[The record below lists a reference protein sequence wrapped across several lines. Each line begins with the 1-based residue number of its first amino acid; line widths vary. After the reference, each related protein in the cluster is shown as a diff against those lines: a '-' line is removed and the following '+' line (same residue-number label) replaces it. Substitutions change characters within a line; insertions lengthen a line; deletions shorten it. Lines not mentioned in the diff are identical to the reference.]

1 MSQVGGGFRH
11 FCLLSAGKWGRGS
24 GASQTWIEFV
34 VGSHPCSVGI
44 SLIPLVHKN
53 KHSKFQF
60 DLETVDRKSHLM
72 ERPPLN
78 PIIIMM
84 AATIPLQIYG
94 DYLCFAQRTWKE
106 WWVFVHIILRW
117 PQDCSRSVS
126 TPVFVSSCKN
136 VMTIY
141 DYITNCYVTD
151 KSSINQALLDKRH
164 MVYSWVLL
172 LAAMG
177 QVLCRVSSDHY
188 LMICLS
194 CYQQPMTFPPF
205 HQRLVCLKLFQC
217 PLQPVEPT
225 TVKKK
230 LTPLCE
236 NMTWVEQ
243 SFYLL
248 IFKNSKWF

>member
-44 SLIPLVHKN
+44 SPIPLVHKN

-94 DYLCFAQRTWKE
+94 DSLCFAQRTWKE

-126 TPVFVSSCKN
+126 TPVFVLSCKN
-136 VMTIY
+136 IMIIY
-141 DYITNCYVTD
+141 DNI
-151 KSSINQALLDKRH
+151 
-164 MVYSWVLL
+164 
-172 LAAMG
+172 AMLPVN
-177 QVLCRVSSDHY
+177 QVLIKPYWTNAAWCTHESCCWQQWSKCSIKFLLPIIWWSAWAVINNQWHFR
-188 LMICLS
+188 LS
-194 CYQQPMTFPPF
+194 I
-205 HQRLVCLKLFQC
+205 KD
-217 PLQPVEPT
+217 
-225 TVKKK
+225 
-230 LTPLCE
+230 
-236 NMTWVEQ
+236 
-243 SFYLL
+243 
-248 IFKNSKWF
+248 

>member
-11 FCLLSAGKWGRGS
+11 FCLLSAGKWVIGLDPKGS

-44 SLIPLVHKN
+44 SPIPLVHKN

-94 DYLCFAQRTWKE
+94 DSLCFAQRTWKE

-136 VMTIY
+136 IMIIY
-141 DYITNCYVTD
+141 DNI
-151 KSSINQALLDKRH
+151 
-164 MVYSWVLL
+164 
-172 LAAMG
+172 AMLPVN
-177 QVLCRVSSDHY
+177 QVLIKPYWTNAAWCTHESCCWQQWSKCSIKFLLTIIWWSAWAVINNQWHFR
-188 LMICLS
+188 LS
-194 CYQQPMTFPPF
+194 I
-205 HQRLVCLKLFQC
+205 KD
-217 PLQPVEPT
+217 
-225 TVKKK
+225 
-230 LTPLCE
+230 
-236 NMTWVEQ
+236 
-243 SFYLL
+243 
-248 IFKNSKWF
+248 